1 MLLSSLDST
10 DAALF
15 GAVVQGDVTDDGGP
29 VGCEVLAMALEL
41 WRLTGSVEGVRA
53 GLEAWRYG
61 EPWEDWVDA
70 ACAAWAELRPRV
82 QRLQA
87 LAAALA
93 LAGEASRVAVEE
105 RKALERQALR
115 VDAARTVEAS
125 MAELFKEVLR
135 G

>member
-15 GAVVQGDVTDDGGP
+15 GAVVHGDVLDDGGP
-29 VGCEVLAMALEL
+29 VACPVLAMALEL
-41 WRLTGSVEGVRA
+41 WRMTGSLDGVRA
-53 GLEAWRYG
+53 GLAAWRYG

-82 QRLQA
+82 LRLQA

-93 LAGEASRVAVEE
+93 LAGEASRVALEE
-105 RKALERQALR
+105 RRALERQVERA
-115 VDAARTVEAS
+115 DAARVVSAG
-125 MAELFKEVLR
+125 MAELLKGVLR

>member
-1 MLLSSLDST
+1 MLLSSIDST

-41 WRLTGSVEGVRA
+41 WRLTGSIDGVRS

-82 QRLQA
+82 RA
-87 LAAALA
+87 LRVLAVALA

-105 RKALERQALR
+105 RKALERQVMRAEAAQR
-115 VDAARTVEAS
+115 VGAG